1 MKLGNKAVF
10 AIFLGTLLFGAT
22 GVLAAPPPP
31 PPGMHLAPGMVW
43 CPRCGGHGRVPSGF
57 LGLNDKRCPECK
69 GYRMLAV
76 HGRHHAAPVPPP
88 APAPHH
94 HHAAPAPVHHHA
106 QPARP
111 MPPPAPVRRG
121 PVYR

>member
-1 MKLGNKAVF
+1 MKLTGFAVLGAIVCAF
-10 AIFLGTLLFGAT
+10 AF
-22 GVLAAPPPP
+22 APMSAQAIPPP
-31 PPGMHLAPGMVW
+31 PPGVHLTPGMVW

-76 HGRHHAAPVPPP
+76 RHHHPVAVPPP
-88 APAPHH
+88 PPPPKAHH
-94 HHAAPAPVHHHA
+94 KHHHA
-106 QPARP
+106 QPVRP
-111 MPPPAPVRRG
+111 TPPPPSPAPVRRG

>member
-1 MKLGNKAVF
+1 MKLTGF
-10 AIFLGTLLFGAT
+10 AILGAIACAFAF
-22 GVLAAPPPP
+22 APMSAQAVPPP
-31 PPGMHLAPGMVW
+31 PPGVHLQPGMVW

-76 HGRHHAAPVPPP
+76 HGHHHPVAVPPTKAHHHAEPVRPMPPPPPP
-88 APAPHH
+88 APA
-94 HHAAPAPVHHHA
+94 
-106 QPARP
+106 
-111 MPPPAPVRRG
+111 RRG

>member
-1 MKLGNKAVF
+1 MKLGNKVVF
-10 AIFLGTLLFGAT
+10 GVFLGALLFGAA
-22 GVLAAPPPP
+22 GVMAAPPPP

-76 HGRHHAAPVPPP
+76 HGHHQHPVAVPPSPPPPPPKVQHHNHAQPVRPMPPPP
-88 APAPHH
+88 APAH
-94 HHAAPAPVHHHA
+94 
-106 QPARP
+106 
-111 MPPPAPVRRG
+111 RG